1 MVLTAIKVYNKEEHL
16 VEVSA
21 CALSERV
28 KISVDGEVVLDT
40 TAPRPPGIAMVE
52 IGKEEKHIV
61 KVVLKEGI
69 VCSIDIYV
77 DDKLYKSL

>member
-1 MVLTAIKVYNKEEHL
+1 
-16 VEVSA
+16 
-21 CALSERV
+21 V